1 MTVTAGNLSGTVYF
15 YPSPASGLFLR
26 GGLGWATL
34 DIEGFGSE
42 SGVGAVFGAGY
53 DIRVSGNT
61 SITPVLNFNWGS
73 LANDFSQNVV
83 QLAVGVTFH

>member
-1 MTVTAGNLSGTVYF
+1 MF
-15 YPSPASGLFLR
+15 
-26 GGLGWATL
+26 GLGY
-34 DIEGFGSE
+34 DVR
-42 SGVGAVFGAGY
+42 VG
-53 DIRVSGNT
+53 GNM